1 MQNYFMRL
9 NFVIVFI
16 LIQMVN
22 AQDFIITGKV
32 FSEGKPL
39 QSASVFVMDTNT
51 GVTTNE
57 EGKFSIYISNI
68 ANPRLVISYL
78 GFKSQIKSIRSETTD
93 LGIIELEWDNK
104 LEEVVVSGTLKPVS
118 KNDSPVPIEVYGQNF
133 FKANPT
139 ATIFEAL
146 ENVNGIRPQLNCSIC
161 STGEIRINGQEGSYT
176 MVMIDGLP
184 IVSGLSTV
192 YGFSGIPQALI
203 ERIEIVKGPA
213 SSLFGSEAVA
223 GVINLITQLPENSS
237 KLSVD
242 SFVSSW
248 GEVNTDLAYKY
259 SLSKKTTGLL
269 GVNYFNYSYPIDK
282 NEDGFTDLTMQNR
295 ISIFNK
301 FNHVNKFSIAT
312 RFVYED
318 RWGGQ
323 MNWLPI
329 YRGGDT
335 VYGESIYTRRFEL
348 FGKYQFNKNLTF
360 QFSFNDHNQNSAYG
374 NTIFNAD
381 QTIGFGQIIWNKKI
395 VNNELLLGLA
405 YRYTRYDDDT
415 TATFNDL
422 SQQNLASITH
432 LPGILIQNQIQI
444 NTNNT
449 LLLGFRYD
457 RNSIHGNIFTPRINY
472 KINNDDKSSTLRLST
487 GSGYRVTQVFTEQHA
502 ALTGARE
509 VVLLED
515 LNPERSWN
523 ANLNF
528 VQKFFLKKGA
538 IIDFD
543 LSLFTTHFSNK
554 IIPDYDTDPNKII
567 YDNLDGRSISN
578 GLSLNANLLVQGG
591 LRVNLGATYIDTY
604 AEENGIKTMPYLT
617 ERFQGVWKLEKKWIP
632 NDLILDFTGTFTG
645 RMRLPTLGDLDPRPS
660 YSDPFSILNIQLT
673 KIWNNSVES
682 YGGIK
687 NILNFTPAR
696 NSIARSFDPFDRQ
709 VAFDGSG
716 NALPTPDNPYAL
728 TFDPTYVYTSNQGI
742 RFFFGL
748 RLKYN

>member
-1 MQNYFMRL
+1 MRL
-9 NFVIVFI
+9 GFLFVFI
-16 LIQMVN
+16 ALKMAK
-22 AQDFIITGKV
+22 AQDFIVTGKV
-32 FSEGKPL
+32 FSDGQPL
-39 QSASVFVMDTNT
+39 TSASIYLKDTNS
-51 GVTTNE
+51 GVTTNA
-57 EGKFSIYISNI
+57 EGQFSIYISNI
-68 ANPRLVISYL
+68 ANPELVISYL
-78 GFKSQIKSIRSETTD
+78 GHKSQIKKISSKTTD

-104 LEEVVVSGTLKPVS
+104 LEEVVVSGTLKPIS
-118 KNDSPVPIEVYGQNF
+118 KLDSPVPVEVYGQTF

-139 ATIFEAL
+139 ATVFEAL

-184 IVSGLSTV
+184 ILSGLSTV
-192 YGFSGIPQALI
+192 YGFSGIPQSLI

-213 SSLFGSEAVA
+213 STLFGSEAVA
-223 GVINLITQLPENSS
+223 GVINLITQLPENSA
-237 KLSVD
+237 KLAVD
-242 SFVSSW
+242 SFVSGW
-248 GEVNTDLAYKY
+248 GEVNTDLAYKC
-259 SLSKKTTGLL
+259 SLSKKTTALL
-269 GVNYFNYSYPIDK
+269 GVNYFNYSNPIDK
-282 NEDGFTDLTMQNR
+282 NKDGFTDLTLQNR

-301 FNHVNKFSIAT
+301 FNHANKFSIAT
-312 RFVYED
+312 RFLYED

-329 YRGGDT
+329 HRGGDSI
-335 VYGESIYTRRFEL
+335 YGESIYTRRFEL

-374 NTIFNAD
+374 NTLFNAD
-381 QTIGFGQIIWNKKI
+381 QTIGFGQMIWNKNI
-395 VNNELLLGLA
+395 ANNELLLGLA

-422 SQQNLASITH
+422 SFQNQASIIH
-432 LPGILIQNQIQI
+432 LPGIFIQNQTQI
-444 NTNNT
+444 NANNT

-472 KINNDDKSSTLRLST
+472 KINNDDKSSTLRLSAGT
-487 GSGYRVTQVFTEQHA
+487 GYRVAQIFTEQHA
-502 ALTGARE
+502 TLTGARE
-509 VVLLED
+509 VVLLDD

-543 LSLFTTHFSNK
+543 LSLFTSLFSNK

-567 YDNLDGRSISN
+567 YDNLHGRSISN
-578 GLSLNANLLVQGG
+578 GLSLNANLLAQGG

-604 AEENGIKTMPYLT
+604 AKENGIKTMPNLT
-617 ERFQGVWKLEKKWIP
+617 ERFQGVWKVEKKWIP
-632 NDLILDFTGTFTG
+632 NDLILDFTGTLTG
-645 RMRLPTLGDLDPRPS
+645 ALRLPTLGDLDPRPS

-687 NILNFTPAR
+687 NILNFTPPR

>member
-57 EGKFSIYISNI
+57 EGQFSIYISNI

-78 GFKSQIKSIRSETTD
+78 GYKSQIKSIRSETTD

-118 KNDSPVPIEVYGQNF
+118 KHDSPVPIEVYGQNF

-139 ATIFEAL
+139 ATVFEAL

-237 KLSVD
+237 KISVD

-395 VNNELLLGLA
+395 VNNELLLGMA

-422 SQQNLASITH
+422 SQQNQASITH
-432 LPGILIQNQIQI
+432 LPGIFIQNQTQI
-444 NTNNT
+444 NANNT

-472 KINNDDKSSTLRLST
+472 KINNYDKSSTLRLST

-554 IIPDYDTDPNKII
+554 IIPDYDTDTNKII

-578 GLSLNANLLVQGG
+578 GLSLNANLLAQRG
-591 LRVNLGATYIDTY
+591 LRVNLGATHIDTN

-617 ERFQGVWKLEKKWIP
+617 ERFQGVWKVEKKWIP

-687 NILNFTPAR
+687 NILNFTPPR

>member
-1 MQNYFMRL
+1 MRL
-9 NFVIVFI
+9 YIIFVFI
-16 LIQMVN
+16 FTQIMVN
-22 AQDFIITGKV
+22 AQDFIVTGKV
-32 FSEGKPL
+32 FSQGQPL
-39 QSASVFVMDTNT
+39 SSASVFVMGNNS
-51 GVTTNE
+51 GVTTNA
-57 EGKFSIYISNI
+57 EGQFSIYISNI
-68 ANPRLVISYL
+68 ANPQLVISYL
-78 GFKSQIKSIRSETTD
+78 GYKSQIKKISSKTTD

-104 LEEVVVSGTLKPVS
+104 LEEVVVSGTLKPIS
-118 KNDSPVPIEVYGQNF
+118 KLDSPVPIEVYGQTF

-139 ATIFEAL
+139 ASVFEAL

-161 STGEIRINGQEGSYT
+161 STGEIRINGNEGSYT

-184 IVSGLSTV
+184 IISGLSTV
-192 YGFSGIPQALI
+192 YGFSGIPQSLI

-213 SSLFGSEAVA
+213 STLFGSEAVA
-223 GVINLITQLPENSS
+223 GVINLITELPENSA
-237 KLSVD
+237 KLAVE
-242 SFVSSW
+242 SFVSGW
-248 GEVNTDLAYKY
+248 GEVNTDLSYKY
-259 SLSKKTTGLL
+259 SLSKKTTALF
-269 GVNYFNYSYPIDK
+269 GVNYFNYSNPIDK
-282 NEDGFTDLTMQNR
+282 NEDGFTDLTLQNR

-301 FNHVNKFSIAT
+301 FSHANKLSVAT

-329 YRGGDT
+329 HRGGDT
-335 VYGESIYTRRFEL
+335 VYGESIYTQRFEL
-348 FGKYQFNKNLTF
+348 FGKYQLNKNLTF

-374 NTIFNAD
+374 NTLFNAG
-381 QTIGFGQIIWNKKI
+381 QTIGFGQMIWNKNI
-395 VNNELLLGLA
+395 SNNDLLFGLA
-405 YRYTRYDDDT
+405 YRYSLYDDDT

-422 SQQNLASITH
+422 SSRNQASTIH
-432 LPGILIQNQIQI
+432 LPGIFIQNQTQI
-444 NTNNT
+444 NANNT

-472 KINNDDKSSTLRLST
+472 KINNKDKSSTLRLST
-487 GSGYRVTQVFTEQHA
+487 GSGYRVTQLFTEQHA
-502 ALTGARE
+502 VLTGARE
-509 VVLLED
+509 VVLLDD

-523 ANLNF
+523 ANVNF
-528 VQKFFLKKGA
+528 VQKFFLKKGV

-578 GLSLNANLLVQGG
+578 GLSLNTNLLAQGG
-591 LRVNLGATYIDTY
+591 VRINLGATYIDTY
-604 AEENGIKTMPYLT
+604 VEENSIKTMPYLT
-617 ERFQGVWKLEKKWIP
+617 ERFQGVWKVEKKWIT
-632 NDLILDFTGTFTG
+632 NDIILDFTGTITG
-645 RMRLPTLGDLDPRPS
+645 ALKLPTLSNLDPRPS

-687 NILNFTPAR
+687 NILNFTPPR

-709 VAFDGSG
+709 VAFDSNG
-716 NALPTPDNPYAL
+716 NALPTSDNPYAL

-748 RLKYN
+748 RWKYN

>member
-1 MQNYFMRL
+1 MRL
-9 NFVIVFI
+9 NLIFVFI
-16 LIQMVN
+16 LIELVN

-32 FSEGKPL
+32 FSEGQPL
-39 QSASVFVMDTNT
+39 QSASVFLLDTNM

-57 EGKFSIYISNI
+57 EGQFSIYISNI

-78 GFKSQIKSIRSETTD
+78 GYKSQIKSILSETTD

-139 ATIFEAL
+139 ATVFEAL

-213 SSLFGSEAVA
+213 STLFGSEAVA

-242 SFVSSW
+242 SFVSGW

-259 SLSKKTTGLL
+259 SLSKKTIALL
-269 GVNYFNYSYPIDK
+269 GVNYFYYSNPIDK

-301 FNHVNKFSIAT
+301 FNHANKFSFAT
-312 RFVYED
+312 RFIYED

-329 YRGGDT
+329 NRGGDA
-335 VYGESIYTRRFEL
+335 VYGESIYTSRFEL

-374 NTIFNAD
+374 NTLFNAS
-381 QTIGFGQIIWNKKI
+381 QTIGFGQIIWNKNI

-422 SQQNLASITH
+422 SLQNQAYITH
-432 LPGILIQNQIQI
+432 LPGIFIQNQTQI
-444 NTNNT
+444 NANNT

-487 GSGYRVTQVFTEQHA
+487 GTGYRVTQVFTEQHA

-509 VVLLED
+509 VVLLDD

-523 ANLNF
+523 VNLNF

-538 IIDFD
+538 IIDLDF
-543 LSLFTTHFSNK
+543 SLFTTHFSNK

-567 YDNLDGRSISN
+567 YDNLDGISISN
-578 GLSLNANLLVQGG
+578 GLSLNGNLLVQGG
-591 LRVNLGATYIDTY
+591 LRVNLGATFIDTY
-604 AEENGIKTMPYLT
+604 AKENGIKTIPYLT
-617 ERFQGVWKLEKKWIP
+617 ERLQGVWKVEKKWIP
-632 NDLILDFTGTFTG
+632 NNLILDFTGTFTG
-645 RMRLPTLGDLDPRPS
+645 ALRLPTLGDLDPRPS
-660 YSDPFSILNIQLT
+660 YSDSFSILNIQLT

-682 YGGIK
+682 YVGIK

-716 NALPTPDNPYAL
+716 NALPTPENPFAL

-748 RLKYN
+748 RFKYN